1 MVSYHATPFAPPGF
15 CLIPQTLLAVALV
28 EGCGA
33 DAIRRLVFRCLH
45 GVAQA
50 DAADAR
56 KAVGRDASS
65 PLLVGS
71 PEVASRS
78 DGTVVVAPW
87 RHPVERF
94 AAWQASVGH
103 PGQRTL
109 YHDFH
114 ALRARDWSRLLAYV
128 AWELGMDD
136 PAGTDDCVR
145 PQADAYDPSCLDHL
159 SRGAATTATAAAPRG
174 VRSGA
179 LRRVRDAAASVGAC
193 SALISAAMRS
203 A

>member
-1 MVSYHATPFAPPGF
+1 MS
-15 CLIPQTLLAVALV
+15 
-28 EGCGA
+28 
-33 DAIRRLVFRCLH
+33 RR
-45 GVAQA
+45 
-50 DAADAR
+50 
-56 KAVGRDASS
+56 ASC
-65 PLLVGS
+65 
-71 PEVASRS
+71 SRS
-78 DGTVVVAPW
+78 DAAAELAATGAKRRAAPAAS
-87 RHPVERF
+87 RRLRDSAARTGDGFGRRSGHLASSARC
-94 AAWQASVGH
+94 AAWKQASLGH

-128 AWELGMDD
+128 AWELGKDD